1 MKGANSK
8 GVATERSPTIR
19 VTRGDA
25 LRNLSGLVT
34 DLGEKEGLLGLG
46 ENPNQKPDVGYM
58 QQLAPTPTA
67 LIKPKYNAIT
77 RR

>member
-1 MKGANSK
+1 MKGVNSK

-25 LRNLSGLVT
+25 LRNLLSLVT

-46 ENPNQKPDVGYM
+46 ENPNQNLMSGACNSW
-58 QQLAPTPTA
+58 L
-67 LIKPKYNAIT
+67 LL
-77 RR
+77 RLRS